1 MTNDMLLKTSR
12 LASNDP
18 FYLGWHLARY
28 SEMRGMSITELG
40 IELGCL
46 PETVN
51 SISLCRAPRPVPP
64 HFRSDIER
72 VADRFQVR
80 ADRLMRI
87 VRYVQVESD
96 ESILL
101 AARDRSAREDED
113 TESDG

>member
-1 MTNDMLLKTSR
+1 MTNDMLLKISR

-18 FYLGWHLARY
+18 FYLGWYLGRY
-28 SEMRGMSITELG
+28 SEMSGMSMAELG
-40 IELGCL
+40 RELGCL

-51 SISLCRAPRPVPP
+51 SISLCRAPRSEPP

-80 ADRLMRI
+80 ADRLMTV

>member
-1 MTNDMLLKTSR
+1 MTNDMLLKISR
-12 LASNDP
+12 FASNDP
-18 FYLGWHLARY
+18 FYLGWYLDRY
-28 SEMRGMSITELG
+28 SEMRGMSMAELG
-40 IELGCL
+40 RELGCL

-51 SISLCRAPRPVPP
+51 SISLCRAPRSEPP

-80 ADRLMRI
+80 ADRLMTV